1 MHSCNLVAVTNSRL
15 KNKKGGEFVRR
26 ESWKL
31 KGCPLQNLRA
41 LVGKIKQYC
50 LRFKSV
56 LTRSWKYDAEV
67 TEYFVQVSDTVRIKR
82 SDLEKYEKT
91 EDAEETDEFPSIQ
104 PKALMDTSLK
114 ALEDK
119 KDGPGG
125 KPASDLIALAESKE
139 NLNKFL
145 DSLHRKASQATT
157 WICSLEP
164 PTLPNPNVRQKQ
176 YGS

>member
-1 MHSCNLVAVTNSRL
+1 MLCKYERCRFHETLSFEENNVHCEALD
-15 KNKKGGEFVRR
+15 
-26 ESWKL
+26 
-31 KGCPLQNLRA
+31 PL
-41 LVGKIKQYC
+41 G
-50 LRFKSV
+50 KSV

-104 PKALMDTSLK
+104 PK

-164 PTLPNPNVRQKQ
+164 PTLPNPNARQKQ